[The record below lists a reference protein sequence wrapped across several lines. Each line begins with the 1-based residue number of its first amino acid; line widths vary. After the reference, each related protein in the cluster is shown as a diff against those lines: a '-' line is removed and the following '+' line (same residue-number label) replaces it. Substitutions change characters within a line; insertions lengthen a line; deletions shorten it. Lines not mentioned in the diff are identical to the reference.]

1 MAAPLSFVPQ
11 ARALSNPSTKRPRFL
26 PALAVPQGV
35 YVGIE
40 IHFAFPT
47 PAFSIYVHDG
57 FYEVD
62 FTTQILADT
71 QVFREISDTD
81 QPTPPVDL
89 TSDVGRVAMADIV
102 EFVSKDSLTR
112 METAIIAWLKAYAA
126 SHRYKILA
134 AGVGAPIAQTDQEA
148 ASKSFLPWTHVAS
161 RLLRL
166 HAKLWFELD
175 VLPVFVN
182 TSGVGLEERA
192 CSAARK
198 AQIYL
203 NPLLSGNIP
212 RIVVGYR
219 HMVEIDGD
227 GSIHLVDSVDYQRTV
242 TAHTWAVFKDLVE
255 KTEKRRV
262 KIAFFSSTSQGGGVA
277 LMRHALLRLFGL
289 TDLDVKWFVMKPNPH
304 VFEITKRKFHNVLQG
319 VAPSSTRLTDTDKA
333 LFEHWCDENVN
344 RYWAEG
350 PLRESDVIVIDDP
363 QRKVPMGYSLVKKPL
378 IQLSAC
384 GIIPA
389 IKRLNPRCKIIYRS
403 HIQISSHLADD
414 PTTEQHR
421 VWQYL
426 WGFIQLADLFISH
439 PVASFVPKTVPRTKL
454 LMMPACTDMLD
465 GLNKELHPEALTYYQ
480 SLFNRIATDA
490 VGRGAD
496 FGDRPYIVQIARFDP
511 SKGIPDVLRA
521 YRALRRRLEAENVP
535 TSDTPQLIIAGHGS
549 IDDPD
554 GNVVFEQVLGT
565 LAKAEFEDIA
575 DDIVPACLPPSDQ
588 LLNCLL
594 RGALVAVQLSTRE
607 GFEVKVTEALQKG
620 VPVVAYAA
628 GGIPHQII
636 DEQTGYLVPIGNV
649 DQVVECLHALVTD
662 PVLRERLSQA
672 ARQNVNEDYFTVVS
686 AINWMFLF
694 NHTLDNK
701 PVPALE
707 PEPVSTAD
715 EAVGAFE
722 RGRRNLSG
730 NVLWVKDL
738 WNQEYRDKLLCDA
751 KASLAQRSGL

>member
-1 MAAPLSFVPQ
+1 MATPPSFVPQ
-11 ARALSNPSTKRPRFL
+11 ARALSNPSTKHPRVL

-40 IHFAFPT
+40 IHPAFPT

-71 QVFREISDTD
+71 QGFREISDTD
-81 QPTPPVDL
+81 QPTPPLDL

-102 EFVSKDSLTR
+102 KFVSKDSLTR

-126 SHRYKILA
+126 SHRYKIMA
-134 AGVGAPIAQTDQEA
+134 AGIGGPIAQNNQGA
-148 ASKSFLPWTHVAS
+148 ANKSLLPWTHGAS

-182 TSGVGLEERA
+182 TRGVGLEERA

-198 AQIYL
+198 VQIYL

-212 RIVVGYR
+212 RIVVGHR
-219 HMVEIDGD
+219 HVVEIDGD

-242 TAHTWAVFKDLVE
+242 TAHTWDVFKDLVE

-304 VFEITKRKFHNVLQG
+304 IFEITKRKFHNVLQG

-333 LFEHWCDENVN
+333 LFEHWCAENVK

-350 PLRESDVIVIDDP
+350 PLKESDIIVIDDP
-363 QRKVPMGYSLVKKPL
+363 QP
-378 IQLSAC
+378 C

-403 HIQISSHLADD
+403 HIQIASHLADD
-414 PTTEQHR
+414 PQTEQHH

-426 WGFIQLADLFISH
+426 WGFLQLADLFISH

-465 GLNKELHPEALTYYQ
+465 GLNKELDPGSLIYYQ

-490 VGRGAD
+490 VGRGAE
-496 FGDRPYIVQIARFDP
+496 FGERPYIVQIARFDS
-511 SKGIPDVLRA
+511 SKGIPDVLQA
-521 YRALRRRLEAENVP
+521 YRALRLRLEAENVP
-535 TSDTPQLIIAGHGS
+535 TTHTPQLILAGHGS

-554 GNVVFEQVLGT
+554 GNVVFGQVLGT
-565 LAKAEFEDIA
+565 LAKAEFEDLA

-594 RGALVAVQLSTRE
+594 RGALVALQLSTRE

-636 DEQTGYLVPIGNV
+636 DEQTGYLVPVGNV
-649 DQVVECLHALVTD
+649 DQAVERLHALVTD

-672 ARQNVNEDYFTVVS
+672 ARHNVNEEYFTVVS

-707 PEPVSTAD
+707 PEPVSNAD
-715 EAVGAFE
+715 EAVAAFE

-730 NVLWVKDL
+730 NVSWVKDL
-738 WNQEYRDKLLCDA
+738 WSQEYRDKFLCD
-751 KASLAQRSGL
+751 SL

>member
-1 MAAPLSFVPQ
+1 MATHSDSSVPR
-11 ARALSNPSTKRPRFL
+11 ARALSIPSTKRPRLL

-40 IHFAFPT
+40 IHPVFPT

-62 FTTQILADT
+62 FTTQIMADT
-71 QVFREISDTD
+71 QGFHEISDTD
-81 QPTPPVDL
+81 QPTPPVDS
-89 TSDVGRVAMADIV
+89 TSDVGRVAMADIAD
-102 EFVSKDSLTR
+102 FVSKDYLTR
-112 METAIIAWLKAYAA
+112 METAILAWLKAYAA
-126 SHRYKILA
+126 SHRYKIMA
-134 AGVGAPIAQTDQEA
+134 AGIGAPKGHNIQEA
-148 ASKSFLPWTHVAS
+148 AGKSFLLWTHVAS

-182 TSGVGLEERA
+182 TRGVSLDERA

-203 NPLLSGNIP
+203 NPHFSGNIP

-227 GSIHLVDSVDYQRTV
+227 GSIRLADAVDYQRTV
-242 TAHTWAVFKDLVE
+242 TAHTWTVFKDLVG

-289 TDLDVKWFVMKPNPH
+289 TDLDVKWFVMKPNPAI
-304 VFEITKRKFHNVLQG
+304 FEITKRKFHNVLQG
-319 VAPSSTRLTDTDKA
+319 VAPSGTELTDKDKA
-333 LFEHWCDENVN
+333 LFVHWCNENVK
-344 RYWAEG
+344 RYWADG
-350 PLRESDVIVIDDP
+350 PLKESDVIVIDDP
-363 QRKVPMGYSLVKKPL
+363 QP
-378 IQLSAC
+378 C

-403 HIQISSHLADD
+403 HIEIASHLADD
-414 PTTEQHR
+414 PKTEQHH

-426 WGFIQLADLFISH
+426 WGFIQHADLFISH
-439 PVASFVPKTVPRTKL
+439 PVASFVPKIVPRTKL

-465 GLNKELHPEALTYYQ
+465 GLNKELDPEALTYYQ

-490 VGRGAD
+490 VGRGAE
-496 FGDRPYIVQIARFDP
+496 FGERPYIVQIARFDP

-521 YRALRRRLEAENVP
+521 YRALRLRLEAENVP
-535 TSDTPQLIIAGHGS
+535 IALTPQLILAGHGS

-554 GNVVFEQVLGT
+554 GNLVFEQVLGT
-565 LAKAEFEDIA
+565 LANTEFENIV

-588 LLNCLL
+588 MLNCLL
-594 RGALVAVQLSTRE
+594 RGALVALQLSTRE

-636 DEQTGYLVPIGNV
+636 DEKTGFLVPVGNV
-649 DQVVECLHALVTD
+649 EQVVERLHALVTN
-662 PVLRERLSQA
+662 PKLRERLSRA

-694 NHTLDNK
+694 NHVLDNK

-707 PEPVSTAD
+707 PETASNAD
-715 EAVGAFE
+715 EAVAAFE
-722 RGRRNLSG
+722 RGRRSLSG
-730 NVLWVKDL
+730 NVLWVKVRV
-738 WNQEYRDKLLCDA
+738 QALL
-751 KASLAQRSGL
+751 SLRE